1 MKNQFFYKVK
11 MNDKEYTASL
21 NINKVIR
28 SLSTDEGGLIVIL
41 DDFNERVSK
50 QPDIDLKTNKIKGF
64 KTVRE
69 TVQSEIELNPE
80 DAQRFLELTE
90 YKG

>member
-1 MKNQFFYKVK
+1 MKNQFFYTVK
-11 MNDKEYTASL
+11 MNDKEYKASL

-28 SLSTDEGGLIVIL
+28 SLANDEGGLIVIL

-50 QPDIDLKTNKIKGF
+50 QPDIDLKTNKMKGF

-69 TVQSEIELNPE
+69 TVQSEIELTPE
-80 DAQRFLELTE
+80 DAKRFIEITE
-90 YKG
+90 YK

>member
-28 SLSTDEGGLIVIL
+28 SLANDEGGLIVIL

-50 QPDIDLKTNKIKGF
+50 QPDIDLRTNKMKGF

-69 TVQSEIELNPE
+69 TVQSEIELTPD

-90 YKG
+90 YQG

>member
-1 MKNQFFYKVK
+1 MD
-11 MNDKEYTASL
+11 DKEYTASL

-28 SLSTDEGGLIVIL
+28 SLANDEGGLIVIL

-50 QPDIDLKTNKIKGF
+50 QPDIDLKTNRVKGF

-69 TVQSEIELNPE
+69 TVQSEIELNAD
-80 DAQRFLELTE
+80 DAERFINLTE
-90 YKG
+90 YKGRHI